1 MNKEVRENFIS
12 FFEFANTPIANY
24 TLIGLIGISLI
35 LIIYLIYTR
44 KRIIEGN
51 YTTNKITILKKQKN
65 FGNVFLILIFG
76 IIIILLLK
84 YLSGIQL

>member
-1 MNKEVRENFIS
+1 MNKEIRENFINI
-12 FFEFANTPIANY
+12 FEFANKPIANY
-24 TLIGLIGISLI
+24 TLIGIIGISLI
-35 LIIYLIYTR
+35 LIIYLMYTR

-51 YTTNKITILKKQKN
+51 YTTSKKTILKKQKI
-65 FGNVFLILIFG
+65 FANVFLILIFG